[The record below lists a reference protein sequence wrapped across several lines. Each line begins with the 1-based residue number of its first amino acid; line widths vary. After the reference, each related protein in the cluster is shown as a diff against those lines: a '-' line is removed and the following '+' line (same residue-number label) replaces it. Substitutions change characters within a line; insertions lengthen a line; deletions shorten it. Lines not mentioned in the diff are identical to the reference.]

1 SKSGLRHFGQIDTG
15 RTLTACPLRFQ
26 KRTKSRQISMSAS
39 AVSGL
44 THCSKK
50 LLLNHLVGDS
60 EQCRRH
66 ANRKRL
72 RSLKVEHQFKF
83 RGWVNWYVG
92 GLLAL
97 EDTTGEVTDY
107 VICLRKRRPVAHEPA
122 NSRELAAVIEGGHSV
137 PRGQRNDLFAL
148 RDQE

>member
-1 SKSGLRHFGQIDTG
+1 MAAAIRLSQQHS
-15 RTLTACPLRFQ
+15 
-26 KRTKSRQISMSAS
+26 
-39 AVSGL
+39 
-44 THCSKK
+44 CSFD
-50 LLLNHLVGDS
+50 HLVGDS

-66 ANRKRL
+66 TKRKRL
-72 RSLKVEHQFKF
+72 RSLKVDHQFKF
-83 RGWVNWYVG
+83 RGLVHWYVG

-107 VICLRKRRPVAHEPA
+107 VIRLRKRRSVAHEPA

-148 RDQE
+148 RDQERVATHQQ